1 MICPKCNHENEKDAK
16 YCGECGADLTESAQV
31 DASEGP
37 ASVTPADVEPSSAQ
51 PEAEQ
56 AADETPYVKKPADTV
71 SGNAVVYPM
80 SNPGG
85 GSTSGGDKK
94 WVLPLVI
101 ALSAAAVI
109 FAGIVC
115 TAVIVKSYRNS
126 VRPAESAESIQEADK
141 DTEDRG
147 VADAVETE
155 EGNEN
160 EAAAASSDRE
170 LNVEKLERPS
180 IIDSEAEDYYDKDL
194 VPSVADYAVKPDL
207 SNIYNQADIEYLP
220 DKAKAKLAKNLFVV
234 MDERGFEFYDIYEGN
249 RYGQT
254 PNFITVDSMM
264 HTYHVYFS
272 YLLKKLEKEDL
283 LDEVED
289 LTEIMY
295 DRSLEQYEALK
306 GSEWEDAALM
316 NVEFFAVA
324 GSLLDED
331 VDIPKPARENVEAE
345 LDLIDDGAVSVSPV
359 FGDFEDY
366 SQYKPRGY
374 YVGDEDLEKYFR
386 CMMWYGRRG
395 FEQREEKHMRS
406 ALLMTIAM
414 DGEALNRWE
423 GIYTVTSFF
432 AGASDDE
439 TYYELKPLVDA
450 AYGRI
455 DDVAELIGDEDRFF
469 AFYDATVNMEPPK
482 INSIPVFETDEENVI
497 PSFRFMGQRFSI
509 DAAIFQNLMYRSVE
523 ENEKGD
529 KRMLPDALDIPAV
542 LGSETA
548 YKILEE
554 QGDTAYVN
562 YPENVKKLQDE
573 LAAEEDSELWTASLY
588 AQWLNTLRPMLT
600 PKGEGYPL
608 FMQSDE
614 WNKRTVEG
622 FLGSYAEL
630 KHDTI
635 LYSKQAMAE
644 MGGGWDEEVDD
655 RGYAEPEPVVYSRFA
670 KLAENTAT
678 GLKKY
683 GLLAKDD
690 KDNLNKMAEMAK
702 MLVTI
707 SEKELRDETLTEE
720 EYDFIR
726 DYGGDIEHIWADA
739 TRDEEN
745 EYPRSDEHPGAIVAD
760 VATDP
765 NGSVLELGTGEVG
778 EIYVVCPIAGKI
790 KVCTGA
796 VYSFYEFK
804 WPLSDRLTD
813 EQWRQK
819 LGIWPVSGYDFKPD
833 ESIKQPE
840 WTQSYRAQYEWNY

>member
-1 MICPKCNHENEKDAK
+1 MICPKCNHENENDAK
-16 YCGECGADLTESAQV
+16 YCGECGADLTGSAQQ
-31 DASEGP
+31 DA
-37 ASVTPADVEPSSAQ
+37 V
-51 PEAEQ
+51 EQ
-56 AADETPYVKKPADTV
+56 AAPASQKTEAAGSRTPYVKAPADTV
-71 SGNAVVYPM
+71 TGNAVVYPM

-85 GSTSGGDKK
+85 GKEAGNERK

-101 ALSAAAVI
+101 ALSAIAII

-115 TAVIVKSYRNS
+115 TAVIFKSYKNTIKAIEE
-126 VRPAESAESIQEADK
+126 AEITDK
-141 DTEDRG
+141 GTDTEPEDEDMSN
-147 VADAVETE
+147 VVESE
-155 EGNEN
+155 EGKEN
-160 EAAAASSDRE
+160 RDAAAGSDRE
-170 LNVEKLERPS
+170 LTVEKLERPS
-180 IIDSEAEDYYDKDL
+180 IIDREAEGYYDKDL
-194 VPSVADYAVKPDL
+194 VPSVAEYSVKPDL
-207 SNIYNQADIEYLP
+207 SDIYNQADIEYLP

-254 PNFITVDSMM
+254 PNFVTVDSMM

-295 DRSLEQYEALK
+295 DRSLKQYEELK

-331 VDIPKPARENVEAE
+331 VDIPKAAAETVEAE
-345 LDLIDDGAVSVSPV
+345 LDLIDNGAVSVSPLL
-359 FGDFEDY
+359 GDFEDY

-374 YVGDEDLEKYFR
+374 YAGDEELEKYFR

-395 FEQREEKHMRS
+395 FEQREEEHMRS
-406 ALLMTIAM
+406 ALLMTLAM
-414 DGEALNRWE
+414 DGEALDRWE
-423 GIYTVTSFF
+423 GIYTITSFF

-450 AYGRI
+450 AYGEI
-455 DDVAELIGDEDRFF
+455 DDVTSLIGDEDSFL
-469 AFYDATVNMEPPK
+469 AYYEATKNMEPPK

-509 DAAIFQNLMYRSVE
+509 DATIFQNLMYRSVD
-523 ENEKGD
+523 ENDKGD
-529 KRMLPDALDIPAV
+529 KRMLPDALDVPAV
-542 LGSETA
+542 LGSDTA

-554 QGDTAYVN
+554 QGETAYKN
-562 YPENVKKLQDE
+562 YPENVKKMQDE
-573 LAAEEDSELWTASLY
+573 LSKEDSELWTASLY

-614 WNKRTVEG
+614 WNKKTVEG

-655 RGYAEPEPVVYSRFA
+655 RGYVEPEPVVYSRFA
-670 KLAENTAT
+670 QLAENTAA
-678 GLKKY
+678 GLKEY

-702 MLVTI
+702 LLVTI
-707 SEKELRDETLTEE
+707 SEKELRDETLTTE

-739 TRDEEN
+739 TRDDEN

-778 EIYVVCPIAGKI
+778 EIYVVCPVAGKI

-819 LGIWPVSGYDFKPD
+819 LGIWPVSGYDFEPD
-833 ESIKQPE
+833 KSIKQPE

>member
-1 MICPKCNHENEKDAK
+1 MKCPKCNHENGSDSSF
-16 YCGECGADLTESAQV
+16 CGNCGADLTA
-31 DASEGP
+31 G
-37 ASVTPADVEPSSAQ
+37 
-51 PEAEQ
+51 
-56 AADETPYVKKPADTV
+56 AAGTEIKKPADTV
-71 SGNAVVYPM
+71 TGSAVVYPM
-80 SNPGG
+80 NDAGRR
-85 GSTSGGDKK
+85 SGQNNENR
-94 WVLPLVI
+94 WVLPVVI
-101 ALSAAAVI
+101 VLSAAAI
-109 FAGIVC
+109 IIAGIVC
-115 TAVIVKSYRNS
+115 TALIFKSVKTTASGTEQA
-126 VRPAESAESIQEADK
+126 VKEELQKLGKDAKEEAK
-141 DTEDRG
+141 
-147 VADAVETE
+147 ETT

-160 EAAAASSDRE
+160 EEAGAVTDRE
-170 LNVEKLERPS
+170 ISVQELERPS
-180 IIDSEAEDYYDKDL
+180 IIDKDAQVYYDKDL
-194 VPSVADYAVKPDL
+194 VPSVGAYSVKPDL
-207 SNIYNQADIEYLP
+207 SDIYNQDDITYLP
-220 DKAKAKLAKNLFVV
+220 EKAKEKLAKNLFVV
-234 MDERGFEFYDIYEGN
+234 MDDSGYEFFDTYEGN
-249 RYGQT
+249 RYSQT
-254 PNFITVDSMM
+254 PNFVTVDSMM
-264 HTYHVYFS
+264 HTYHVYFA

-283 LDEVED
+283 TDEVED

-295 DRSLEQYEALK
+295 DRSLEQYEKLK

-324 GSLLDED
+324 GTLLGED
-331 VDIPKPARENVEAE
+331 VDIPKAAASNVKAE
-345 LDLIDDGAVSVSPV
+345 LDLVESGAVDVSPM

-374 YVGDEDLEKYFR
+374 YAGDEDLEKYFR

-395 FEQREEKHMRS
+395 FEQREEEHMRS
-406 ALLMTIAM
+406 ALLMTLAM
-414 DGEALNRWE
+414 NGEALNRWE

-439 TYYELKPLVDA
+439 TYYELKPVVDA

-455 DDVAELIGDEDRFF
+455 DDVTELVGKAESFMAYYE
-469 AFYDATVNMEPPK
+469 ATKDMEPPK

-509 DAAIFQNLMYRSVE
+509 DATVFQNLIYRSVG
-523 ENEKGD
+523 ENSKGD

-548 YKILEE
+548 YEILDA
-554 QGDTAYVN
+554 QGDTGYEN
-562 YPENVKKLQDE
+562 YPENIKKMQDE
-573 LAAEEDSELWTASLY
+573 LADEEGGELWTASLY

-600 PKGEGYPL
+600 HKGEGYPS

-614 WNKRTVEG
+614 WNKRTIEG
-622 FLGSYAEL
+622 FLGSYTEL

-655 RGYAEPEPVVYSRFA
+655 RGYVEPEPVVYSRFA
-670 KLAENTAT
+670 QLAENTAS
-678 GLKKY
+678 GLKEY

-707 SEKELRDETLTEE
+707 SEKELRNETLTTE

-726 DYGGDIEHIWADA
+726 DYGGDIEHIWSDA
-739 TRDEEN
+739 TRDDDN
-745 EYPRSDEHPGAIVAD
+745 EYPRSDEHPGALVAD

-778 EIYVVCPIAGKI
+778 EIYVVCPVAGKI

-796 VYSFYEFK
+796 VYSFYEFE
-804 WPLSDRLTD
+804 WPISDRLTD
-813 EQWRQK
+813 QEWRVK
-819 LGIWPVSGYDFKPD
+819 LGIWPETGYEFNPD
-833 ESIKQPE
+833 KSIKQPE
-840 WTQSYRAQYEWNY
+840 WTQSYRAQHEWNY